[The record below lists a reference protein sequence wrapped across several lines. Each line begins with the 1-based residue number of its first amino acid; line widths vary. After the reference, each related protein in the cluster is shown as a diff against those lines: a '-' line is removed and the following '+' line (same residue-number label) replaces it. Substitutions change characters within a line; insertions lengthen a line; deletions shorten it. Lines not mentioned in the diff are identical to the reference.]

1 MKTSDGETRASALE
15 RRRKSAVTGLD
26 AKQLA
31 YLRHFDN
38 LSRRQR
44 NDWSFMTGR
53 TPNQMD
59 FGGYRFQLAYAA
71 YALAL
76 THVHRLP
83 AAPGALRPTFQRL
96 VAKILEPEVWMYWR
110 DSSRAGGIWN
120 PHLAGRPEQWDP
132 VAHDNIMYSAY
143 VQSMAL
149 MYNVLFDDARYA
161 APGALTLEYFTPF
174 WGDGGKPGGLDRKFE
189 YDQFSLNE
197 NLYWQM
203 VRNGYLGIACEPNCV
218 FQICNQP
225 AIIGFRM
232 HDLLTGGSTADEVS
246 RGFRQ
251 AWEQFGGPVASNGH
265 LYLYAASD
273 TRTPVPN
280 AGEMPWGDAWYA
292 SLANTWNG
300 EFVEKYYASVI
311 GKHVLEGPEG
321 TRTIRPPK
329 PRTFGARPIE
339 NDTCDFGWL
348 TVWASEMGDAVTLEG
363 LQRHAERHMRPTVY
377 EGGRF
382 FPRHDEMSDAEG
394 NYTCVEPLTGNVLF
408 AYASLNVPHG
418 LRQLYEQPWAPGHFA
433 EPNLAIVGDAIEVHR
448 AYYDDAR
455 ATLHFTAGVRE
466 DRPGDSVLRLANIW
480 DRGSW
485 ELQRDGQVV
494 ATGDGQQVNEGRRVE
509 ARRTEHLLDL
519 HLVRNELS
527 TYTLSWPGGGA

>member
-1 MKTSDGETRASALE
+1 MKTSDGEARASALE
-15 RRRKSAVTGLD
+15 RRRKSAVAGLD

-174 WGDGGKPGGLDRKFE
+174 WGDGGKPVV
-189 YDQFSLNE
+189 S
-197 NLYWQM
+197 
-203 VRNGYLGIACEPNCV
+203 
-218 FQICNQP
+218 
-225 AIIGFRM
+225 
-232 HDLLTGGSTADEVS
+232 TGSSNTTSS
-246 RGFRQ
+246 R
-251 AWEQFGGPVASNGH
+251 
-265 LYLYAASD
+265 
-273 TRTPVPN
+273 
-280 AGEMPWGDAWYA
+280 
-292 SLANTWNG
+292 
-300 EFVEKYYASVI
+300 
-311 GKHVLEGPEG
+311 
-321 TRTIRPPK
+321 
-329 PRTFGARPIE
+329 
-339 NDTCDFGWL
+339 
-348 TVWASEMGDAVTLEG
+348 
-363 LQRHAERHMRPTVY
+363 
-377 EGGRF
+377 
-382 FPRHDEMSDAEG
+382 
-394 NYTCVEPLTGNVLF
+394 
-408 AYASLNVPHG
+408 
-418 LRQLYEQPWAPGHFA
+418 
-433 EPNLAIVGDAIEVHR
+433 
-448 AYYDDAR
+448 
-455 ATLHFTAGVRE
+455 
-466 DRPGDSVLRLANIW
+466 
-480 DRGSW
+480 
-485 ELQRDGQVV
+485 
-494 ATGDGQQVNEGRRVE
+494 
-509 ARRTEHLLDL
+509 
-519 HLVRNELS
+519 
-527 TYTLSWPGGGA
+527 